1 MYVTSRSVTGGQ
13 GCGRGPGRHG
23 RGLGH
28 GRGHCDL
35 PVIGAARPLTDA
47 EHDAVLEALDD
58 EHRALAFYSAVLDRF
73 PDAMPFAHIVEA
85 EKRHAAALAAVLGAD
100 GRAVPENRHLGSP
113 EIRAEVPAS
122 IACACD
128 IAVEAEID
136 NVGLYVEHLLP
147 AVAERPDLVAL
158 FTRLMEASRDR
169 HLPAFRRWTAGQRF
183 RGGVA

>member
-1 MYVTSRSVTGGQ
+1 MYVTSNSVTDGH
-13 GCGRGPGRHG
+13 GCGRGPSRHG
-23 RGLGH
+23 RGRGQGH
-28 GRGHCDL
+28 GTCAL
-35 PVIGAARPLTDA
+35 PTIGASRPLTNA
-47 EHDAVLEALDD
+47 EHVAVLEALDD
-58 EHRALAFYSAVLDRF
+58 EYRALAFYAAVLDRF

-85 EKRHAAALAAVLGAD
+85 EGRHAAALAAVLRTD

-122 IACACD
+122 VACACD

-136 NVGLYVEHLLP
+136 NVGLYVDRLLP

-158 FTRLMEASRDR
+158 FMRLMEASRDR